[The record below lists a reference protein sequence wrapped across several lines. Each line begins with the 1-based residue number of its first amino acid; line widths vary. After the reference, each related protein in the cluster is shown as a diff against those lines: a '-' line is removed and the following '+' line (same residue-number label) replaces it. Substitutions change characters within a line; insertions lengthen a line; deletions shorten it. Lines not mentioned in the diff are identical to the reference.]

1 LLGSDEMNK
10 DKDLEKQYTL
20 LIEGLSLEEKSWLY
34 NKAKKEKLS
43 QGSVALRILR
53 QEKGLEEL
61 RK

>member
-1 LLGSDEMNK
+1 MNK